1 MSFSWLINNFLAA
14 LLLPPLN
21 GLLLAG
27 IGFLLWR
34 RSPGVA
40 RFLVAAGCTL
50 IAALS
55 LGVVARALLVPLE
68 TRYPPLADTTVG

>member
-55 LGVVARALLVPLE
+55 LGVVARALLVPL
-68 TRYPPLADTTVG
+68 